1 MKINKKELLIKYKE
15 LSRELILGELHEY
28 SEDDLAMLKTK
39 ICILEEMILDSVG
52 EATTISAPNMS
63 EGDTV
68 RIVDCGQI
76 YPNFDEFVRRIC
88 EENYSEDTGEQ
99 IFEIWE
105 SGMWEDCLAY
115 KNKIGTVLN
124 LEKHP
129 YKNDILALIA
139 FKNSQGDD
147 VIKLISANGGLE
159 LIK

>member
-1 MKINKKELLIKYKE
+1 MINKKELL
-15 LSRELILGELHEY
+15 RELNLSDEYNMADLEILKVKI
-28 SEDDLAMLKTK
+28 SMLETF
-39 ICILEEMILDSVG
+39 LSSDGVEV
-52 EATTISAPNMS
+52 ATIS

-88 EENYSEDTGEQ
+88 EENYSEQ
-99 IFEIWE
+99 IYKIWE
-105 SGMWEDCLAY
+105 RDMWGDCLAY

-124 LEKHP
+124 LGKHP
-129 YKNDILALIA
+129 CKNDTLALIA

-147 VIKLISANGGLE
+147 VIKLISVNGLE

>member
-1 MKINKKELLIKYKE
+1 MKINKKELL
-15 LSRELILGELHEY
+15 RELNLSDDYNMADLEILKVKI
-28 SEDDLAMLKTK
+28 SMLETF
-39 ICILEEMILDSVG
+39 LSSDGVEV
-52 EATTISAPNMS
+52 TTIS

-76 YPNFDEFVRRIC
+76 YPNFDEFVRFIC

-99 IFEIWE
+99 IYEIWE
-105 SGMWEDCLAY
+105 RDMWGDCLAY

-124 LEKHP
+124 LGKHP
-129 YKNDILALIA
+129 CKNDTLALIA

-147 VIKLISANGGLE
+147 VIKLISVNGLE

>member
-1 MKINKKELLIKYKE
+1 MINKKELLRE
-15 LSRELILGELHEY
+15 FNLSDDY
-28 SEDDLAMLKTK
+28 NMDDLAILKAK
-39 ICILEEMILDSVG
+39 IFLLETFLSSDGV
-52 EATTISAPNMS
+52 EATTILS
-63 EGDTV
+63 EGDKV
-68 RIVDCGQI
+68 RIIDCGEI

-105 SGMWEDCLAY
+105 RDMWEDCLEY

-124 LEKHP
+124 LGKHP
-129 YKNDILALIA
+129 CKNDVLALIA
-139 FKNSQGDD
+139 LKNSQGDD

>member
-1 MKINKKELLIKYKE
+1 MINKEELLRE
-15 LSRELILGELHEY
+15 FNLSDDY
-28 SEDDLAMLKTK
+28 NMDDLAILKAK
-39 ICILEEMILDSVG
+39 IFLLETFLSSDGV
-52 EATTISAPNMS
+52 EATTILS
-63 EGDTV
+63 EGDKV

-99 IFEIWE
+99 IYEIWE

-129 YKNDILALIA
+129 CKNDVLALIT
-139 FKNSQGDD
+139 FKSSQGDD
-147 VIKLISANGGLE
+147 VIKLISTKGLE

>member
-1 MKINKKELLIKYKE
+1 MKINKEELLTKYKE

-28 SEDDLAMLKTK
+28 SEVDLAMLKTK
-39 ICILEEMILDSVG
+39 ICILEETFLSSDGVEAPIL
-52 EATTISAPNMS
+52 S

-99 IFEIWE
+99 IYKIWE

-129 YKNDILALIA
+129 YKNDVLALIT
-139 FKNSQGDD
+139 FKNSQGNDI
-147 VIKLISANGGLE
+147 IKLISVNGLE
-159 LIK
+159 LVN

>member
-1 MKINKKELLIKYKE
+1 MGINKKELL
-15 LSRELILGELHEY
+15 RELNLSDEYNMADLEILK
-28 SEDDLAMLKTK
+28 AKIFMLETF
-39 ICILEEMILDSVG
+39 LNSNGVEV
-52 EATTISAPNMS
+52 TTIS

-99 IFEIWE
+99 IYEIWKKD
-105 SGMWEDCLAY
+105 MWGDSLEYL
-115 KNKIGTVLN
+115 NKIGTVLN
-124 LEKHP
+124 LGKHP
-129 YKNDILALIA
+129 YKTDILALIA

-147 VIKLISANGGLE
+147 VIKLISVNGLE

>member
-39 ICILEEMILDSVG
+39 ICILEETFLDSDGV
-52 EATTISAPNMS
+52 EATTILS

-68 RIVDCGQI
+68 RIIDCGQI

-99 IFEIWE
+99 IYKIWE
-105 SGMWEDCLAY
+105 SGMWEDCLEY
-115 KNKIGTVLN
+115 LNKIGTVLN
-124 LEKHP
+124 LGKHP
-129 YKNDILALIA
+129 YKNDILALIT
-139 FKNSQGDD
+139 FKDSQGND
-147 VIKLISANGGLE
+147 VIKLISTNGLA
-159 LIK
+159 LVK

>member
-1 MKINKKELLIKYKE
+1 MINKKELLRE
-15 LSRELILGELHEY
+15 FNLSDDY
-28 SEDDLAMLKTK
+28 NMDDLAILKAK
-39 ICILEEMILDSVG
+39 IFLLETFLSSDGV
-52 EATTISAPNMS
+52 EATTILS

-68 RIVDCGQI
+68 RIVDCGEI
-76 YPNFDEFVRRIC
+76 YPNFDEFVRYIC

-99 IFEIWE
+99 IYEIWE

-129 YKNDILALIA
+129 CKNDVLALIT
-139 FKNSQGDD
+139 FKSSQGDD
-147 VIKLISANGGLE
+147 VIKLISTKGLE

>member
-1 MKINKKELLIKYKE
+1 MKINKEELLRE
-15 LSRELILGELHEY
+15 FNLSDDY
-28 SEDDLAMLKTK
+28 NMDDLAILKAK
-39 ICILEEMILDSVG
+39 IFLLETFLSSDGV
-52 EATTISAPNMS
+52 EATTILS
-63 EGDTV
+63 EGDKV

-99 IFEIWE
+99 IYEIWE

-129 YKNDILALIA
+129 CKNDVLALIT
-139 FKNSQGDD
+139 FKSSQGDD
-147 VIKLISANGGLE
+147 VIKLISTKGLE

>member
-1 MKINKKELLIKYKE
+1 MKINKEELL
-15 LSRELILGELHEY
+15 REFNLRADY
-28 SEDDLAMLKTK
+28 NMDDLAILKAK
-39 ICILEEMILDSVG
+39 IFLLETFLSSDGV
-52 EATTISAPNMS
+52 EATTILS

-68 RIVDCGQI
+68 RIIDCGEI

-115 KNKIGTVLN
+115 KNKIATVLN

-129 YKNDILALIA
+129 YKNDILALIT
-139 FKNSQGDD
+139 FKDSQGDD
-147 VIKLISANGGLE
+147 VIKLISTKG
-159 LIK
+159 LIKLVLTDMLL

>member
-1 MKINKKELLIKYKE
+1 MKINKEELLRE
-15 LSRELILGELHEY
+15 FNLSDDY
-28 SEDDLAMLKTK
+28 NMDDLAILKAK
-39 ICILEEMILDSVG
+39 IFLLETFLSSDG
-52 EATTISAPNMS
+52 LEATTILS

-68 RIVDCGQI
+68 KIIDCGEI

-88 EENYSEDTGEQ
+88 EENYNEDTGEQ
-99 IFEIWE
+99 IYEIWE

-129 YKNDILALIA
+129 YKNDILVLIT

-147 VIKLISANGGLE
+147 VIKLISTKGLE
-159 LIK
+159 LVN